1 MLLHW
6 FDILAAYVGEEGE
19 GEGEGTGDG
28 IGDEGEGTGDGQE
41 QGQGQGSQNSLFN
54 GDQQKELNRILAEEK
69 RKLRQKYEEPYK
81 HLENDYQKLLQ
92 DKSLSD
98 EQRGDYEKKL
108 EEIQARQRTKEQQIL
123 HDRKQSEEQ
132 FQSRIGELEESAKTW
147 EQRYTE
153 STINRELQ
161 AAAVNNDAFN
171 PEQIVVQ
178 LKSQTA
184 LVDQLDAQGKPTGNL
199 VPMVNMMVKNEESGA
214 NEMLQMT
221 PDEAVEHMKKNP
233 ERWGNFFK
241 NNIREGIG
249 STSATGGALT
259 GDGTVDV
266 SRLSD
271 DQYFEL
277 RKKNPRALGLDHLD
291 R

>member
-19 GEGEGTGDG
+19 GEGEGLGTG
-28 IGDEGEGTGDGQE
+28 EGEGEGEGE
-41 QGQGQGSQNSLFN
+41 GQGAGNSQPNSLFDEN
-54 GDQQKELNRILAEEK
+54 QQKELNRILAEEK

-81 HLENDYQKLLQ
+81 SLETDYQNLLQ
-92 DKSLSD
+92 DKTLSD
-98 EQRGDYEKKL
+98 EKRGDYEKKL

-123 HDRKQSEEQ
+123 HDKKLAEEG

-153 STINRELQ
+153 SSINRELQ
-161 AAAVNNDAFN
+161 AAAVNNDAYN

-184 LVDQLDAQGKPTGNL
+184 LVEQLDAHGKPTGNL
-199 VPMVNMMVKNEESGA
+199 VPMVNMMVKNEDSGA
-214 NEMLQMT
+214 TEMLQMT

-249 STSATGGALT
+249 STSATGGAMT

-266 SRLSD
+266 TRLSD
-271 DQYFEL
+271 EQYFEL